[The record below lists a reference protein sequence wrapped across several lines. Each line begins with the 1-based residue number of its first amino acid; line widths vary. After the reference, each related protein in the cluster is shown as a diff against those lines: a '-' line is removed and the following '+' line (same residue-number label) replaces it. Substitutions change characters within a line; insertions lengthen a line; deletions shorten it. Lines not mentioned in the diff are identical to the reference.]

1 MPTSLSE
8 DYAVLRDVE
17 SFPRVSG
24 GARTAAAYRA
34 HKKEVLIDAVLA
46 LGGDVVKLPDDA

>member
-1 MPTSLSE
+1 MSE
-8 DYAVLRDVE
+8 
-17 SFPRVSG
+17 